1 MTTRTLR
8 MAAPLALS
16 LPVSCGG
23 GGEGAHSPLVLVEDA
38 WVRPADAGMN
48 SAIYLTLL
56 NEGGEADRL
65 LGGETPAAVQLQI
78 HQSRLDDGI
87 MRMRQVEAVDLPRGQ
102 EVEMKPGGLH
112 IMLVELKESLAE
124 GGSITLL
131 LRFQRSGT
139 QTLQVPVQSGGDR

>member
-16 LPVSCGG
+16 LLVSCGG

-56 NEGGEADRL
+56 NDQILDAFPAGAVPPVEEVTLRTEAEMEPYLREPLSEGWKTVYA
-65 LGGETPAAVQLQI
+65 
-78 HQSRLDDGI
+78 
-87 MRMRQVEAVDLPRGQ
+87 LPRIGQ
-102 EVEMKPGGLH
+102 
-112 IMLVELKESLAE
+112 
-124 GGSITLL
+124 GSDL
-131 LRFQRSGT
+131 
-139 QTLQVPVQSGGDR
+139 